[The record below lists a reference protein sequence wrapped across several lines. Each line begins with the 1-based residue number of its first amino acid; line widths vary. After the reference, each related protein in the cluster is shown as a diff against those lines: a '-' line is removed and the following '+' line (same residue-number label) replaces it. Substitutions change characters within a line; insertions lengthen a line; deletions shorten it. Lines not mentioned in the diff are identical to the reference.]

1 MIFAFALVGALN
13 QLAKNLACEW
23 AKDDIRVN
31 SVAPGYT
38 NTPLLDGVSIPMS
51 MPAVFFS
58 FPPLSHA

>member
-38 NTPLLDGVSIPMS
+38 NTPLAFAVSIPTS
-51 MPAVFFS
+51 MFVVFIS
-58 FPPLSHA
+58 FPP